1 MPRTVETAF
10 NGALAS
16 VLRSKHPRWKTAVSA
31 EQTGVL
37 RDSAGAQPDIIVRHP
52 GGMAVVIETEYEPAR
67 TVEADARNRLGRI
80 LEPEGELMEAA
91 VAVRIPG
98 QLGEG
103 SGDLLDGIRA
113 GTFLFCTF
121 SGTRLPGDPVRRWP
135 GSGWLRGGIDELA
148 DCIEQVSLSEQ
159 RIDRGAEILERA
171 VRNTARTLQA
181 ATLDRSPEVLRK
193 LADCLRQEE
202 GEQTTRM
209 AMAILLNALIFQSAI
224 AGDHDIE
231 DPSSLRGARGK
242 ASKIKVLDS
251 WRQVLTINY
260 WPIFKIARDLL
271 ERIPDRDAAGL
282 LDRLIQTAAELAD
295 IGATT
300 LNDLSGVMFQRL
312 IADRKF
318 LATFYTLPASA
329 HLLAELAVDRLDID
343 WASVD
348 DVLRLRIADFA
359 CGTGALLSA
368 AYHRVAARHRRAG
381 GDDLALHAGMME
393 RVLLGADIMPAATHL
408 TASIVSS
415 VHPNATFDA
424 TRIYTMPYGAQPEGS
439 GRPHAIGSLDLLSS
453 DPVLPLFGTG
463 AAQVRG
469 VGGDVGEIRDVD
481 APDGGFDLV
490 IMNPP
495 FTRPTNH
502 ESTTVP
508 VPSFAGF
515 GTSSKEQKVMAQ
527 RLSEYRR
534 ALNLPAG
541 HGNAG
546 LASNFVDLADAKL
559 RPGGVAAFVLPAAFI
574 QGDSWR
580 NARRVLETR
589 YRDLEAVSIADVGST
604 SRAFS
609 ADTGM
614 AEVLVV
620 ATKCAVTRPSKTM
633 FFNLHKRPRSILE
646 AVAIA
651 RSART
656 LQHSSGVTRSGRIPL
671 TADEDGGI
679 FVRTLLQNGG
689 AAGIRNR
696 PIADT
701 MLDLP
706 EGRLRLPR
714 RRDTPSIPIV
724 LLGKVGDNGLYHLD
738 IKGGP
743 QRKGGPPR
751 GPFDILPLLGQDDVP
766 LYPTL
771 WSHGARRER
780 QLIVGPDR
788 RAEPRPGCGERAVAI
803 WQKYATK
810 LHFNLDFRI
819 NSQPLAACMTPGKTL
834 GGRAWPN
841 FRLKDE
847 SWETPVTLWSNTTL
861 GLMSFWWLGARQQ
874 QGRAILTLSTL
885 PNLLVLDPRR
895 LTEAQ
900 HVAAARLFATFL
912 EREFLPANESY
923 RDETRKALDRA
934 VLVDLLGLPDD
945 MMEPL
950 DLLRKQWCAEPT
962 VHGGK
967 STRPQAGGA

>member
-135 GSGWLRGGIDELA
+135 RSGWLRGGIDELA

-381 GDDLALHAGMME
+381 GDDRALHAAMME

-415 VHPNATFDA
+415 VHPNATFDD

-439 GRPHAIGSLDLLSS
+439 GRAHAIGSLDLLSS

-469 VGGDVGEIRDVD
+469 AGGDREQLRDVD
-481 APDGGFDLV
+481 APDRGFDLV

-515 GTSSKEQKVMAQ
+515 ATSRSEQAVMSR
-527 RLSEYRR
+527 RLAEYRR
-534 ALNLPAG
+534 ALAEPAG

-546 LASNFVDLADAKL
+546 LASNFVDLAHAKL
-559 RPGGVAAFVLPAAFI
+559 RPGGVAAFVLPAAFV
-574 QGDSWR
+574 QGGSWR
-580 NARRVLETR
+580 NAR
-589 YRDLEAVSIADVGST
+589 DLFAGCYEGLTVVSIADTGQSG
-604 SRAFS
+604 RAFS

-620 ATKCAVTRPSKTM
+620 GRKTGHGESDTL
-633 FFNLHKRPRSILE
+633 FANLRRRPRSILE
-646 AVAIA
+646 AVSVA
-651 RSART
+651 RRIGGADAT
-656 LQHSSGVTRSGRIPL
+656 PTGRIPL
-671 TADEDGGI
+671 TDADEAGV
-679 FVRTLLQNGG
+679 FVRTELQNGG
-689 AAGIRNR
+689 ASGILEAGLAR
-696 PIADT
+696 T
-701 MLDLP
+701 MLALP
-706 EGRLRLPR
+706 EGRLKLPR
-714 RRDTPSIPIV
+714 RNHEAALPVARLSEIGSRGLLDRDISGNPE
-724 LLGKVGDNGLYHLD
+724 GN
-738 IKGGP
+738 
-743 QRKGGPPR
+743 PPR
-751 GPFDILPLLGQDDVP
+751 GPFDILPLLQGAVP
-766 LYPTL
+766 TYPTL
-771 WSHGARRER
+771 WGHSAARER
-780 QLIVGPDR
+780 HLIVQPDT
-788 RAEPRPGCGERAVAI
+788 RAEPRPACRERAAEA
-803 WQKYATK
+803 WRRHATN
-810 LHFNLDFRI
+810 LHFNRDFRI
-819 NSQPLAACMTPGKTL
+819 NSQPLAACLTPGKAL

-841 FRLKDE
+841 FKLHDE
-847 SWETPVTLWSNTTL
+847 PWETPVLLWSNTTL

-885 PNLLVLDPRR
+885 PNLPVLDPRR
-895 LTEAQ
+895 LTGAQ
-900 HVAAARLFATFL
+900 HAAVVRLFADFRD
-912 EREFLPANESY
+912 REFLPANEAY
-923 RDETRKALDRA
+923 RDETRQALDRA

-945 MMEPL
+945 AMEPL
-950 DLLRKQWCAEPT
+950 DLLRRQWCAEPT

-967 STRPQAGGA
+967 STRPRTGGP

>member
-1 MPRTVETAF
+1 MPRTVEIAF
-10 NGALAS
+10 NSALAN
-16 VLRSKHPRWKTAVSA
+16 VLRGKHPRWGSAVSA
-31 EQTGVL
+31 EQTGVI
-37 RDSAGAQPDIIVRHP
+37 RDSAASQPDIIVRHP
-52 GGMAVVIETEYEPAR
+52 GGMPVVIETEYEPAR
-67 TVEADARNRLGRI
+67 TVENDARNRLGRI
-80 LEPEGELMEAA
+80 LEPEGVLMEAA
-91 VAVRIPG
+91 LAVRIPG

-103 SGDLLDGIRA
+103 SRDLEEGIR
-113 GTFLFCTF
+113 GGSFLFCTF
-121 SGTRLPGDPVRRWP
+121 SGARLPGDPVRRWP
-135 GSGWLRGGIDELA
+135 HSGWLYGGIDDLA
-148 DCIEQVSLSEQ
+148 DCIEHVSLSEQ
-159 RIDRGAEILERA
+159 RIDQGAEILERA
-171 VRNTARTLQA
+171 VRNTARSLRA
-181 ATLDRSPEVLRK
+181 AAHNRAPDVLTR

-209 AMAILLNALIFQSAI
+209 AMAILLNAFIFQAAI
-224 AGDHDIE
+224 AGDHDIK
-231 DPSSLRGARGK
+231 DPSSLRGTRGK
-242 ASKIKVLDS
+242 PSKIKALDS
-251 WRQVLTINY
+251 WRHVLTINY
-260 WPIFKIARDLL
+260 WPIFKIARELL
-271 ERIPDRDAAGL
+271 ERIPDRDAVAI
-282 LDRLIQTAAELAD
+282 LDRLIRTASELAD

-312 IADRKF
+312 ISDRKF
-318 LATFYTLPASA
+318 LATFYTLPSSA
-329 HLLAELAVDRLDID
+329 HLLAELAVDRLDVD
-343 WASVD
+343 WASAD

-368 AYHRVAARHRRAG
+368 TYHRVAARHRRAG

-469 VGGDVGEIRDVD
+469 VGGDVEEIRDVD
-481 APDGGFDLV
+481 APNGGFDLV

-580 NARRVLETR
+580 NARRVFETR

-620 ATKCAVTRPSKTM
+620 ATKCAGTRPSKTM

-679 FVRTLLQNGG
+679 FVRTRLHDGG

-696 PIADT
+696 SIADT

-714 RRDTPSIPIV
+714 CNDTKSLP
-724 LLGKVGDNGLYHLD
+724 LTQLGKIGDNGLYHLD
-738 IKGGP
+738 IRGGP

-751 GPFDILPLLGQDDVP
+751 GPFDILPLGLDDVP
-766 LYPTL
+766 QYPTL
-771 WSHGARRER
+771 WSHRAKRER
-780 QLIVGPDR
+780 RLIVGPDR
-788 RAEPRPGCGERAVAI
+788 RAEARPGCAARAVAV
-803 WQKYATK
+803 WQRYATK
-810 LHFNLDFRI
+810 LHFNLDFRV
-819 NSQPLAACMTPGKTL
+819 NSQPLSACMTPEKTL

-841 FRLKDE
+841 FKLKDE
-847 SWETPVTLWSNTTL
+847 SWEVPVTLWSNTTL

-885 PNLLVLDPRR
+885 PNLPVLDPRR
-895 LTEAQ
+895 LTGAQ
-900 HVAAARLFATFL
+900 HVAAQRLFEAFR
-912 EREFLPANESY
+912 ERDFLPANESY
-923 RDETRKALDRA
+923 RDETRQALDRA
-934 VLVDLLGLPDD
+934 LLVDLLDLPDSV
-945 MMEPL
+945 MEPL
-950 DLLRKQWCAEPT
+950 DLLRRQWCAEPT

-967 STRPQAGGA
+967 TTRPQAGGG

>member
-135 GSGWLRGGIDELA
+135 RSGWLRGGIDELA

-260 WPIFKIARDLL
+260 WPIFKIARDL
-271 ERIPDRDAAGL
+271 
-282 LDRLIQTAAELAD
+282 
-295 IGATT
+295 
-300 LNDLSGVMFQRL
+300 
-312 IADRKF
+312 
-318 LATFYTLPASA
+318 
-329 HLLAELAVDRLDID
+329 
-343 WASVD
+343 
-348 DVLRLRIADFA
+348 
-359 CGTGALLSA
+359 
-368 AYHRVAARHRRAG
+368 
-381 GDDLALHAGMME
+381 
-393 RVLLGADIMPAATHL
+393 
-408 TASIVSS
+408 
-415 VHPNATFDA
+415 
-424 TRIYTMPYGAQPEGS
+424 
-439 GRPHAIGSLDLLSS
+439 
-453 DPVLPLFGTG
+453 
-463 AAQVRG
+463 
-469 VGGDVGEIRDVD
+469 
-481 APDGGFDLV
+481 V

-515 GTSSKEQKVMAQ
+515 ATSRSEQAVMSR
-527 RLSEYRR
+527 RLAEYRR
-534 ALNLPAG
+534 ALAEPAG

-546 LASNFVDLADAKL
+546 LAFNFADLAHAKL
-559 RPGGVAAFVLPAAFI
+559 RPGGVAAFVLPAAFV
-574 QGDSWR
+574 QGGSWR
-580 NARRVLETR
+580 NAR
-589 YRDLEAVSIADVGST
+589 DLFAGCYEGLTVVSIADTGQSG
-604 SRAFS
+604 RAFS

-620 ATKCAVTRPSKTM
+620 GRKTGHGESDTL
-633 FFNLHKRPRSILE
+633 FANLRRRPRSILE
-646 AVAIA
+646 AVSVA
-651 RSART
+651 RRIGGADAT
-656 LQHSSGVTRSGRIPL
+656 PTGRIPL
-671 TADEDGGI
+671 TDADEAGV
-679 FVRTLLQNGG
+679 FVRTELQNGG
-689 AAGIRNR
+689 ASGILEAGLAR
-696 PIADT
+696 T
-701 MLDLP
+701 MLALP
-706 EGRLRLPR
+706 EGRLKLPR
-714 RRDTPSIPIV
+714 RNHEAALPVARLSEIGSRGLLDRDISGNPE
-724 LLGKVGDNGLYHLD
+724 GN
-738 IKGGP
+738 
-743 QRKGGPPR
+743 PPR
-751 GPFDILPLLGQDDVP
+751 GPFDILPLLQGAVP
-766 LYPTL
+766 TYPTL
-771 WSHGARRER
+771 WGHSAARER
-780 QLIVGPDR
+780 HLIVQPDT
-788 RAEPRPGCGERAVAI
+788 RAEPRPACRERAAEA
-803 WQKYATK
+803 WRRHATN
-810 LHFNLDFRI
+810 LHFNRDFRI
-819 NSQPLAACMTPGKTL
+819 NSQPLAACLTPGKAL

-841 FRLKDE
+841 FKLHDE
-847 SWETPVTLWSNTTL
+847 PWETPVLLWSNTTL

-885 PNLLVLDPRR
+885 PNLPVLDPRR
-895 LTEAQ
+895 LTGAQ
-900 HVAAARLFATFL
+900 HAAVVRLFADFRD
-912 EREFLPANESY
+912 REFLPANEAY
-923 RDETRKALDRA
+923 RDETRQALDRA

-945 MMEPL
+945 AMEPL
-950 DLLRKQWCAEPT
+950 DLLRRQWCAEPT

-967 STRPQAGGA
+967 STRPRTGGP

>member
-135 GSGWLRGGIDELA
+135 RSGWLRGGIDELA

-282 LDRLIQTAAELAD
+282 LNRLIQTAAELAD

-300 LNDLSGVMFQRL
+300 LNDLSGIMFQRL
-312 IADRKF
+312 IGDRKF
-318 LATFYTLPASA
+318 LATFYTLPSSA
-329 HLLAELAVDRLDID
+329 HLLAELAVDRLDVD

-381 GDDLALHAGMME
+381 GDDRTLHATMME

-439 GRPHAIGSLDLLSS
+439 GRAHAIGSLDLLSS

-469 VGGDVGEIRDVD
+469 VGSDIEQIQDVD
-481 APDGGFDLV
+481 APDAGFDLV

-515 GTSSKEQKVMAQ
+515 ATSRDEQAVMSR
-527 RLSEYRR
+527 RLREHRGSLDE
-534 ALNLPAG
+534 PAG

-546 LASNFVDLADAKL
+546 LASNFIDLAHAKL
-559 RPGGVAAFVLPAAFI
+559 RPGGVAAFVLPAAFV
-574 QGDSWR
+574 QGGSWR
-580 NARRVLETR
+580 NARDLFAGR
-589 YRDLEAVSIADVGST
+589 YQELTVVSIADTGQSG
-604 SRAFS
+604 RAFS

-620 ATKCAVTRPSKTM
+620 GRKTGSGESDTLFANLRRRPD
-633 FFNLHKRPRSILE
+633 SILE
-646 AVAIA
+646 AVSVA
-651 RSART
+651 RRIGDAAATPTQPST
-656 LQHSSGVTRSGRIPL
+656 GRIPL
-671 TADEDGGI
+671 TDADEAGV
-679 FVRTLLQNGG
+679 FVRTELQNGG
-689 AAGIRNR
+689 AAGILE
-696 PIADT
+696 AGLAQT
-701 MLDLP
+701 MLALP
-706 EGRLRLPR
+706 EGRLKLPR
-714 RRDTPSIPIV
+714 RNQEASVPTTRLSGIGCRGLLHRDIN
-724 LLGKVGDNGLYHLD
+724 GD
-738 IKGGP
+738 P
-743 QRKGGPPR
+743 ESTPPR
-751 GPFDILPLLGQDDVP
+751 GPFDILPALDGAVP
-766 LYPTL
+766 TYPTL
-771 WSHGARRER
+771 WGHDASRESR
-780 QLIVGPDR
+780 LTVQPDR
-788 RAEPRPGCGERAVAI
+788 RAEPRPGCGERAVEA
-803 WQKYATK
+803 WQRHATK
-810 LHFNLDFRI
+810 LHFNLDFRL
-819 NSQPLAACMTPGKTL
+819 NSQPLAACLTLAKAL

-841 FRLKDE
+841 FKLHNED
-847 SWETPVTLWSNTTL
+847 WETPVVLWSNTTL

-885 PNLLVLDPRR
+885 PNLPVLDPRR
-895 LTEAQ
+895 LTDAQ
-900 HVAAARLFATFL
+900 HAAADGLFADFR
-912 EREFLPANESY
+912 EQEFLPANEAY
-923 RDETRKALDRA
+923 HDEARQALDHA
-934 VLVDLLGLPDD
+934 LLVDVLDLPDAV
-945 MMEPL
+945 MEPL
-950 DLLRKQWCAEPT
+950 DLLRRQWCAEPT

>member
-135 GSGWLRGGIDELA
+135 RSGWLRGGIDELA
-148 DCIEQVSLSEQ
+148 DCIEQISLSEQ

-171 VRNTARTLQA
+171 VLNTARTLQA
-181 ATLDRSPEVLRK
+181 TTRDRSPEVPRSV
-193 LADCLRQEE
+193 ADCLRQEE

-209 AMAILLNALIFQSAI
+209 AMAILLNAFIFQTAI

-251 WRQVLTINY
+251 WRHVLTINY
-260 WPIFKIARDLL
+260 WPIFKVARDLL
-271 ERIPDRDAAGL
+271 KRIPDRDAAGI
-282 LDRLIQTAAELAD
+282 LDRLIATAAELAD
-295 IGATT
+295 IGTTT

-318 LATFYTLPASA
+318 LATFYTLPSSA
-329 HLLAELAVDRLDID
+329 TLLAELAVDRLEVD
-343 WASVD
+343 WASAD

-381 GDDLALHAGMME
+381 GDDRALHAAMME

-415 VHPNATFDA
+415 VHPNATFDD

-439 GRPHAIGSLDLLSS
+439 GRAHAIGSLDLLSS

-469 VGGDVGEIRDVD
+469 AGGDREQLRDVD
-481 APDGGFDLV
+481 APDRGFDLV

-515 GTSSKEQKVMAQ
+515 ATSRSEQAVMSR
-527 RLSEYRR
+527 RLAEYRR
-534 ALNLPAG
+534 ALAEPAG

-546 LASNFVDLADAKL
+546 LASNFVDLAHAKL
-559 RPGGVAAFVLPAAFI
+559 RPGGVAAFVLPAAFV
-574 QGDSWR
+574 QGGSWR
-580 NARRVLETR
+580 NARDLFAGR
-589 YRDLEAVSIADVGST
+589 YQGLTVVSIADTGQSG
-604 SRAFS
+604 RAFS

-620 ATKCAVTRPSKTM
+620 ARKTGSGRSDTL
-633 FFNLHKRPRSILE
+633 FTNLRQRPRSILE
-646 AVAIA
+646 AVSVA
-651 RSART
+651 RRIDEVAAKRT
-656 LQHSSGVTRSGRIPL
+656 MLSTGRIPL
-671 TADEDGGI
+671 TDADEAGV
-679 FVRTLLQNGG
+679 FVRTELQNGG
-689 AAGIRNR
+689 AWGILEAGL
-696 PIADT
+696 AQT
-701 MLDLP
+701 MLALP
-706 EGRLRLPR
+706 KGRLKLPR
-714 RRDTPSIPIV
+714 RNEEAMVPVVPLSEIGSRGLLHRDIN
-724 LLGKVGDNGLYHLD
+724 GD
-738 IKGGP
+738 P
-743 QRKGGPPR
+743 ERTPPR
-751 GPFDILPLLGQDDVP
+751 GPFDILPTIHGAVP
-766 LYPTL
+766 TYPTL
-771 WSHGARRER
+771 WGHDASRESR
-780 QLIVGPDR
+780 LTVQPDC
-788 RAEPRPGCGERAVAI
+788 RAEPRPDCGERAVRA
-803 WQKYATK
+803 WRRHATK
-810 LHFNLDFRI
+810 LHFNLDFRL
-819 NSQPLAACMTPGKTL
+819 NSQPLAACLTPGKTL

-841 FRLKDE
+841 FKLHDE
-847 SWETPVTLWSNTTL
+847 RWETPVVLWSNTTL

-885 PNLLVLDPRR
+885 PDLPVLDPRR
-895 LTEAQ
+895 LTDAQ
-900 HVAAARLFATFL
+900 HAASVHLFADFCD
-912 EREFLPANESY
+912 REFLPANEAY
-923 RDETRKALDRA
+923 RDETRQALDRA

-945 MMEPL
+945 AMEPL
-950 DLLRKQWCAEPT
+950 DLLRRQWCAEPT

-967 STRPQAGGA
+967 STRPRTGGP

>member
-135 GSGWLRGGIDELA
+135 RSGWLRGGIDELA

-181 ATLDRSPEVLRK
+181 ATQDRSPEVLRK

-251 WRQVLTINY
+251 WRHVLTINY

-271 ERIPDRDAAGL
+271 EKIPDRDAAGL
-282 LDRLIQTAAELAD
+282 LNRLIQTAAELAD

-300 LNDLSGVMFQRL
+300 LNDLSGIMFQRL
-312 IADRKF
+312 IGDRKF
-318 LATFYTLPASA
+318 LATFYTLPSSA
-329 HLLAELAVDRLDID
+329 HLLAELAVDRLDVD

-381 GDDLALHAGMME
+381 GDDRTLHATMME

-439 GRPHAIGSLDLLSS
+439 GRAHAIGSLDLLSS

-469 VGGDVGEIRDVD
+469 VGGDIEQIQDVD
-481 APDGGFDLV
+481 APDAGFDLV

-495 FTRPTNH
+495 LHPADEPREHDCARALVRGIRDEP
-502 ESTTVP
+502 
-508 VPSFAGF
+508 
-515 GTSSKEQKVMAQ
+515 
-527 RLSEYRR
+527 RR
-534 ALNLPAG
+534 AGGDVQTTQGAQGIVGRTSRPRQCRSGIELHRSRPRQAAARGRGRVRPAG
-541 HGNAG
+541 G
-546 LASNFVDLADAKL
+546 L
-559 RPGGVAAFVLPAAFI
+559 RPRWF
-574 QGDSWR
+574 
-580 NARRVLETR
+580 
-589 YRDLEAVSIADVGST
+589 
-604 SRAFS
+604 
-609 ADTGM
+609 M
-614 AEVLVV
+614 AERS
-620 ATKCAVTRPSKTM
+620 RPVR
-633 FFNLHKRPRSILE
+633 RPLPG
-646 AVAIA
+646 
-651 RSART
+651 T
-656 LQHSSGVTRSGRIPL
+656 HSRLDCRYGSVGPR
-671 TADEDGGI
+671 
-679 FVRTLLQNGG
+679 LLRRHGHGGG
-689 AAGIRNR
+689 ARGGQKDRQRRIRHAVCESPATAG
-696 PIADT
+696 
-701 MLDLP
+701 
-706 EGRLRLPR
+706 
-714 RRDTPSIPIV
+714 
-724 LLGKVGDNGLYHLD
+724 
-738 IKGGP
+738 
-743 QRKGGPPR
+743 
-751 GPFDILPLLGQDDVP
+751 
-766 LYPTL
+766 
-771 WSHGARRER
+771 
-780 QLIVGPDR
+780 
-788 RAEPRPGCGERAVAI
+788 
-803 WQKYATK
+803 
-810 LHFNLDFRI
+810 
-819 NSQPLAACMTPGKTL
+819 
-834 GGRAWPN
+834 
-841 FRLKDE
+841 
-847 SWETPVTLWSNTTL
+847 
-861 GLMSFWWLGARQQ
+861 
-874 QGRAILTLSTL
+874 
-885 PNLLVLDPRR
+885 LDPRSR
-895 LTEAQ
+895 FRRPPHRRCGGNAD
-900 HVAAARLFATFL
+900 AAVGRTD
-912 EREFLPANESY
+912 P
-923 RDETRKALDRA
+923 
-934 VLVDLLGLPDD
+934 PDG
-945 MMEPL
+945 
-950 DLLRKQWCAEPT
+950 R
-962 VHGGK
+962 G
-967 STRPQAGGA
+967 

>member
-135 GSGWLRGGIDELA
+135 RSGWLRGGIDELA

-260 WPIFKIARDLL
+260 WPIFKIARDL
-271 ERIPDRDAAGL
+271 
-282 LDRLIQTAAELAD
+282 
-295 IGATT
+295 
-300 LNDLSGVMFQRL
+300 
-312 IADRKF
+312 
-318 LATFYTLPASA
+318 
-329 HLLAELAVDRLDID
+329 
-343 WASVD
+343 
-348 DVLRLRIADFA
+348 
-359 CGTGALLSA
+359 
-368 AYHRVAARHRRAG
+368 
-381 GDDLALHAGMME
+381 
-393 RVLLGADIMPAATHL
+393 
-408 TASIVSS
+408 
-415 VHPNATFDA
+415 
-424 TRIYTMPYGAQPEGS
+424 
-439 GRPHAIGSLDLLSS
+439 
-453 DPVLPLFGTG
+453 
-463 AAQVRG
+463 
-469 VGGDVGEIRDVD
+469 
-481 APDGGFDLV
+481 V

-515 GTSSKEQKVMAQ
+515 ATSRSEQAVMSR
-527 RLSEYRR
+527 RLAEYRR
-534 ALNLPAG
+534 ALAEPAG

-546 LASNFVDLADAKL
+546 LASNFADLAHAKL
-559 RPGGVAAFVLPAAFI
+559 RPGGVAAFVLPAAFV
-574 QGDSWR
+574 QGGSWR
-580 NARRVLETR
+580 NAR
-589 YRDLEAVSIADVGST
+589 DLFAGCYEGLTVVSIADTGQSG
-604 SRAFS
+604 RAFS

-620 ATKCAVTRPSKTM
+620 GRKTGHGESDTL
-633 FFNLHKRPRSILE
+633 FANLRRRPRSILE
-646 AVAIA
+646 AVSVA
-651 RSART
+651 RRIGGADAT
-656 LQHSSGVTRSGRIPL
+656 PTGRIPL
-671 TADEDGGI
+671 TDADEAGV
-679 FVRTLLQNGG
+679 FVRTELQNGG
-689 AAGIRNR
+689 ASGILEAGLAR
-696 PIADT
+696 T
-701 MLDLP
+701 MLALP
-706 EGRLRLPR
+706 EGRLKLPR
-714 RRDTPSIPIV
+714 RNHEAALPVARLSEIGSRGLLDRDISGNPE
-724 LLGKVGDNGLYHLD
+724 GN
-738 IKGGP
+738 
-743 QRKGGPPR
+743 PPR
-751 GPFDILPLLGQDDVP
+751 GPFDILPLLQGAVP
-766 LYPTL
+766 TYPTL
-771 WSHGARRER
+771 WGHSAARER
-780 QLIVGPDR
+780 HLIVQPDT
-788 RAEPRPGCGERAVAI
+788 RAEPRPACRERAAEA
-803 WQKYATK
+803 WRRHATN
-810 LHFNLDFRI
+810 LHFNRDFRI
-819 NSQPLAACMTPGKTL
+819 NSQPLAACLTPGKAL

-841 FRLKDE
+841 FKLHDE
-847 SWETPVTLWSNTTL
+847 PWETPVLLWSNTTL

-885 PNLLVLDPRR
+885 PNLPVLDPRR
-895 LTEAQ
+895 LTGAQ
-900 HVAAARLFATFL
+900 HAAVVRLFADFRD
-912 EREFLPANESY
+912 REFLPANEAY
-923 RDETRKALDRA
+923 RDETRQALDRA

-945 MMEPL
+945 AMEPL
-950 DLLRKQWCAEPT
+950 DLLRRQWCAEPT

-967 STRPQAGGA
+967 STRPRTGGP